1 MAENAAV
8 GGHDGRRTVALLTE
22 LRWKQL
28 PTNAKPRVFHSQ
40 EYYADNVVGR
50 RQLLLSTKPHL
61 LTSPTGRT
69 VETKPK

>member
-28 PTNAKPRVFHSQ
+28 PTKQNRVFHSQ